1 MQTKKSKMQT
11 KKIIKLRK
19 LANEQ
24 IEYLN
29 RSTENHVEE
38 ISVKL
43 NEQKEETND
52 LSIKNSRLWAK
63 EQIRL
68 EHDKLIQSRKSK
80 DNENEREQCAN
91 EVTEGTVVFPAMEIS
106 NEIEEKED
114 TTCIDTNRDE
124 LLKSF
129 CSFRMDL
136 DSLFKIQGVE
146 NPAKSYWPNICCKER
161 NDDDKSKTLETCQPP
176 EGSNI
181 KPENMIPF
189 ALSQGGHYNRHSLY
203 VEVTEAIKKEGYLH
217 KGMKDLLASLQSSV
231 DTTNATKRVNAFFEE
246 VSLCGPRI
254 VDAPGNPENKL
265 CELFVPYK
273 HAMRSFYNLIENLFV
288 KPITPQ
294 SSFLETMERS
304 LRKRSEAT
312 RLGKNNIQQMMQMK
326 PKAAEATCTGGSKW
340 TSAELQEKKKNF
352 CLGYKHLDLSDT
364 NMRNVAVHYLK
375 NDISYDDKKMFELSK
390 QLRYQVTDD
399 SCPAPLFTAN
409 DISIQQV
416 AMDMLGKKKE
426 WVAVVNLNTQ
436 DDNGYLQSELPFCE
450 DRKYLIGAS
459 LEVKA
464 YEDANNYCGKLLD
477 YDKCKSRCIT
487 ECQYG
492 KKSQSS
498 LECQNSCDKKMIQL
512 KDKHQKH
519 YSKDVRV
526 AGTQYN
532 VDDSPVSRR
541 RLLQH

>member
-19 LANEQ
+19 LANERIQ
-24 IEYLN
+24 ELSD
-29 RSTENHVEE
+29 STDNHVEE
-38 ISVKL
+38 IRVKL
-43 NEQKEETND
+43 DEQKEETND

-189 ALSQGGHYNRHSLY
+189 ALSQGGHYNRHNLY

-217 KGMKDLLASLQSSV
+217 EGMKKLLESLPSSV
-231 DTTNATKRVNAFFEE
+231 DTTSATERVNAFFEE

-254 VDAPGNPENKL
+254 VNAPGNPENKL

-273 HAMRSFYNLIENLFV
+273 HAMRSFYTLIESLFV
-288 KPITPQ
+288 KPIPPQ
-294 SSFLETMERS
+294 TSFLETMERS

-340 TSAELQEKKKNF
+340 TSAELEEKKRDF
-352 CLGYKHLDLSDT
+352 CLGYNHLDLSDT
-364 NMRNVAVHYLK
+364 NIKNVAVHYFK
-375 NDISYDDKKMFELSK
+375 NELVYEDKKMFELSK
-390 QLRYQVTDD
+390 LLRYQVTDT
-399 SCPAPLFTAN
+399 SCPAPLFTAK

-416 AMDMLGKKKE
+416 AMDMLGKEKE

-436 DDNGYLQSELPFCE
+436 DKNGYLQSELPFCE
-450 DRKYLIGAS
+450 GL
-459 LEVKA
+459 
-464 YEDANNYCGKLLD
+464 CGNKL
-477 YDKCKSRCIT
+477 
-487 ECQYG
+487 
-492 KKSQSS
+492 KK
-498 LECQNSCDKKMIQL
+498 L
-512 KDKHQKH
+512 KDKYHKH
-519 YSKDVRV
+519 YSKDVV
-526 AGTQYN
+526 LTGTQYR
-532 VDDSPVSRR
+532 V
-541 RLLQH
+541 